1 LSIGV
6 IQIVNSANREKG
18 GAENLVQ
25 NLHRQLEGR
34 GLSSW
39 LVSIE
44 ACGHPSGDNRIMSLG
59 YTSPYDFRALFRL
72 AITARRW
79 IASADIVHAH
89 LFPTSLYIAVLNSVG
104 IVRAPCVFTEH
115 STSNRRRGVW
125 WLRPVDRWIYSRFA
139 RVVAISDGVRD
150 ALVAEH
156 PELESKVTV
165 VKNGIELRPEIPER
179 LAGKER
185 VRLVSAG
192 RLKDVKNYSKAL
204 KSVAILSSD
213 NIGYSIL
220 GDGPMRASLEAFAVE
235 LGVEGYVEFAG
246 HVGDVK
252 TRLEA
257 ADIFLMPSKWE
268 GFGLA
273 AVEAMNAGLPLV
285 VSDVP
290 GLREVVGQDGDCAF
304 LVDPEK
310 PEEIAAALR
319 RLIEDPDLRARMGR
333 RAFERSLE
341 FSEEAMVDA
350 YVDVY
355 RTVMGASNA

>member
-1 LSIGV
+1 MSIDV
-6 IQIVNSANREKG
+6 VQVVNSANLEKG

-25 NLHRQLEGR
+25 NLHRQFKRL

-39 LVSIE
+39 LVSLE
-44 ACGHPSGDNRIMSLG
+44 ACDQPPGDSQLISLG
-59 YTSPYDFRALFRL
+59 YPSPYDLRALFRL
-72 AITARRW
+72 AAAARSW
-79 IASADIVHAH
+79 VASADIVHAH

-104 IVRAPCVFTEH
+104 IVRVPCVFTEH

-125 WLRPVDRWIYSRFA
+125 WLRLVDRWIYSRFA
-139 RVVAISDGVRD
+139 RIVAISDGVRD

-156 PELESKVTV
+156 PGLESKVTV

-179 LAGKER
+179 LAENGR

-192 RLKDVKNYSKAL
+192 RLKEVKNYSNAL
-204 KSVAILSSD
+204 NSVAMLSPD
-213 NIGYSIL
+213 NIAYSIL

-235 LGVEGYVEFAG
+235 LGLEEHVEFAG
-246 HVGDVK
+246 HVSDVK
-252 TRLEA
+252 TRLEE

-290 GLREVVGQDGDCAF
+290 GLREVVGKDGDCAF
-304 LVDPEK
+304 LVDPEN

-319 RLIEDPDLRARMGR
+319 RLIENPDLRARMGR

-350 YVDVY
+350 YIDVY
-355 RTVMGASNA
+355 QAVLDARNA